1 MGTPL
6 KRIRTVCGLAGL
18 LVLSN
23 CATTQET
30 VQECR
35 KAAYSFCQKKGK
47 AADSGGRGSNAAD
60 AAARNAA
67 NQQCMDTQ
75 LAACGAL

>member
-1 MGTPL
+1 MGTPSKKIL
-6 KRIRTVCGLAGL
+6 TLWGLAGIL
-18 LVLSN
+18 ALSN

-35 KAAYSFCQKKGK
+35 RSASSFCDKAA
-47 AADSGGRGSNAAD
+47 AAKDGGGRGSGAAD

-67 NQQCMDTQ
+67 YQECMSTQ
-75 LAACGAL
+75 LAACGPP

>member
-1 MGTPL
+1 MEMPSRT
-6 KRIRTVCGLAGL
+6 IRTLCCLVGL

-35 KAAYSFCQKKGK
+35 KAAFSYCDKTVKGK
-47 AADSGGRGSNAAD
+47 DAGGPGPGAGD
-60 AAARNAA
+60 ASARNAA
-67 NQQCMDTQ
+67 YQGCLDTQ
-75 LAACGAL
+75 LAACGSP